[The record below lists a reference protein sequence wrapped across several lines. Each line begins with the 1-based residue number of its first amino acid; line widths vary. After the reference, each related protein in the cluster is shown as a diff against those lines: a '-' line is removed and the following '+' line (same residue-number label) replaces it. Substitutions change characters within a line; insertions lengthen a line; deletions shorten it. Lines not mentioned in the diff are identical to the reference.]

1 MASGYVSTSSERL
14 PVVPLRDMVVFPQMM
29 APFIVGRRGSVLAL
43 EQTLRTA
50 GKLIFLVAQRDPKV
64 DDPGIDDIH
73 PIGVV
78 ARVVQNVKLPNGN
91 VKVMVEGLRRA
102 ELRTLEEKDG
112 AFEADVEVYE
122 IHYPADDKVQVYM
135 SRLLNSFEQYA
146 KMSHHLAFESL
157 MSTLKLDDPD
167 RFADALAAH
176 LTVSTSEKQ
185 TLLETLNPYERL
197 QAVHDLLDVEVEK
210 INIDKRIN
218 VQVKKQMEKA
228 QKEYYLNEKI
238 KAIHHELGRKD
249 DRADEIAEL
258 KKKVE
263 KSGAPKLVREKA
275 EQELRRL
282 EAMPPVSAEATVSRN
297 YVDWLVSV
305 PWKKRSRELK
315 DLKKAATI
323 LDQGHHGLEKVKER
337 VLEFLAVRQLTSKTQ
352 NSIICFVGPPGVGKS
367 SLAKSIA
374 AATGR
379 KFVRLSLGG
388 VRDEAEVRG
397 HRRTYIGAFPGQII
411 QMMKRAGTV
420 NPVFLLDEVDK
431 MSTDFRGDPSSAL
444 LEVLDPEQNDTFVDH
459 YMDVEYDLSR
469 VMFIAT
475 ANVEHPI
482 PPALKDRM
490 EVIQLAGY
498 TPNEKLEIARQFL
511 VPRQLDSH
519 GLTDDAIRFSDE
531 SLGFLMDSYTR
542 EAGVR
547 SLEREIAAV
556 CRKLARRLVEDGRAE
571 KVKAE
576 SKGRKSKKGKA
587 KKAASEPAISVDP
600 GLVAELL
607 GKPKFRPRKKLDESE
622 VGVATGLAWTQA
634 GGELLES
641 EVGLM
646 KGSGKLIL
654 TGKLGDV
661 MKESA
666 RAAMSYLRSRADV
679 FGLEPGFHADQD
691 LHIHVPEGAIPK
703 DGPSAGIT
711 MASALISALLGVP
724 VRGDVAMTGEITLR
738 GKVLPVGGIK
748 DKVLAAYR
756 AGIFEILLPKENEKD
771 LEEVPEEVRE
781 EMTFHLVESMDEVLE
796 TVFDGV
802 VPRVPEVPAEFQKS
816 ADEAPP
822 ANVAH

>member
-1 MASGYVSTSSERL
+1 MASGYISTSSERL

-91 VKVMVEGLRRA
+91 VKVMVEGMRRA

-122 IHYPADDKVQVYM
+122 IDYPADDKVQVYM

-176 LTVSTSEKQ
+176 LTVSTAEKQ

-297 YVDWLVSV
+297 YVDWLASV

-323 LDQGHHGLEKVKER
+323 LDQGHYGWR
-337 VLEFLAVRQLTSKTQ
+337 
-352 NSIICFVGPPGVGKS
+352 
-367 SLAKSIA
+367 
-374 AATGR
+374 
-379 KFVRLSLGG
+379 
-388 VRDEAEVRG
+388 
-397 HRRTYIGAFPGQII
+397 
-411 QMMKRAGTV
+411 
-420 NPVFLLDEVDK
+420 
-431 MSTDFRGDPSSAL
+431 
-444 LEVLDPEQNDTFVDH
+444 
-459 YMDVEYDLSR
+459 
-469 VMFIAT
+469 
-475 ANVEHPI
+475 
-482 PPALKDRM
+482 
-490 EVIQLAGY
+490 
-498 TPNEKLEIARQFL
+498 
-511 VPRQLDSH
+511 
-519 GLTDDAIRFSDE
+519 
-531 SLGFLMDSYTR
+531 
-542 EAGVR
+542 
-547 SLEREIAAV
+547 
-556 CRKLARRLVEDGRAE
+556 
-571 KVKAE
+571 
-576 SKGRKSKKGKA
+576 
-587 KKAASEPAISVDP
+587 
-600 GLVAELL
+600 
-607 GKPKFRPRKKLDESE
+607 
-622 VGVATGLAWTQA
+622 
-634 GGELLES
+634 
-641 EVGLM
+641 
-646 KGSGKLIL
+646 
-654 TGKLGDV
+654 
-661 MKESA
+661 
-666 RAAMSYLRSRADV
+666 RSRS
-679 FGLEPGFHADQD
+679 GCWSSS
-691 LHIHVPEGAIPK
+691 
-703 DGPSAGIT
+703 PSG
-711 MASALISALLGVP
+711 S
-724 VRGDVAMTGEITLR
+724 
-738 GKVLPVGGIK
+738 
-748 DKVLAAYR
+748 
-756 AGIFEILLPKENEKD
+756 
-771 LEEVPEEVRE
+771 
-781 EMTFHLVESMDEVLE
+781 
-796 TVFDGV
+796 
-802 VPRVPEVPAEFQKS
+802 
-816 ADEAPP
+816 
-822 ANVAH
+822 